1 MALAAI
7 PLVLGASQLAVTL
20 VNWLVTMLIVPK
32 PLPKLDFSRGVPEV
46 MRTLVAVPTMLVSE
60 QNVADLLEGL
70 EVRYLANRDDH
81 VHFAL
86 VTDFQDAQEETMP
99 GDAALL
105 RRAKEGIEALNVKY
119 KGDRGDRFFLFH
131 RPRRWDSHERVW
143 MGYERKRGK
152 LAALNSLLRGKPGDS
167 FSLIVGETSVLPSVR
182 YVITLDTDT
191 QLPRDVARQ
200 LIGTI
205 AHPLNRARFDQ
216 GSRRVCEGYGVLQ
229 PRVAE
234 SMPVGGRSVFL
245 RLFGGESGVDPYTR
259 TVSDVYQ
266 DAFGEGSFIG
276 KGIYDVDAFIR
287 VTGDQFPENLI
298 LSHDLLE
305 GCYARAA
312 LASDVQLY
320 ESSPQRYLADV
331 SRRHRW
337 VRGDWQISP
346 WLLPRVPGPSGRRLD
361 NPISALSRWKI
372 FDNLRRSLVAPALL
386 LVLIAGWSMLYP
398 PWFWTLVVA
407 GISLFPRSCDR

>member
-1 MALAAI
+1 MGFYLIGKGRPQFERAAQYRQPLGAWIREVGRRFPLGLYLGTIVALAAAIAAGVIAQGRASGSARWAMAVAAI

-60 QNVADLLEGL
+60 RNVADLLEGL

-152 LAALNSLLRGKPGDS
+152 LAALNSLLRGRPGDS

-191 QLPRDVARQ
+191 QLPRDVAQQ
-200 LIGTI
+200 LVGTI

-216 GSRRVCEGYGVLQ
+216 GSRRVCEGYGILQ

-234 SMPVGGRSVFL
+234 SMPVGGRSVVSATFRGRVGRGPL
-245 RLFGGESGVDPYTR
+245 HTNRLG
-259 TVSDVYQ
+259 
-266 DAFGEGSFIG
+266 
-276 KGIYDVDAFIR
+276 
-287 VTGDQFPENLI
+287 
-298 LSHDLLE
+298 
-305 GCYARAA
+305 
-312 LASDVQLY
+312 
-320 ESSPQRYLADV
+320 
-331 SRRHRW
+331 
-337 VRGDWQISP
+337 
-346 WLLPRVPGPSGRRLD
+346 RVPGC
-361 NPISALSRWKI
+361 
-372 FDNLRRSLVAPALL
+372 LRRR
-386 LVLIAGWSMLYP
+386 
-398 PWFWTLVVA
+398 VVHRKGHLRRRCVHSSHSA
-407 GISLFPRSCDR
+407 INSRRT

>member
-1 MALAAI
+1 M
-7 PLVLGASQLAVTL
+7 
-20 VNWLVTMLIVPK
+20 
-32 PLPKLDFSRGVPEV
+32 
-46 MRTLVAVPTMLVSE
+46 
-60 QNVADLLEGL
+60 
-70 EVRYLANRDDH
+70 RYLANRDDH

-86 VTDFQDAQEETMP
+86 VTDFQDAHEETMP

-105 RRAKEGIEALNVKY
+105 RLAKEGIEALNVKY

-131 RPRRWDSHERVW
+131 RPRRWDAHERVW

-152 LAALNSLLRGKPGDS
+152 LAALNSLLRGSPGDR

-191 QLPRDVARQ
+191 QLPRDVAQQ
-200 LIGTI
+200 LVGAI

-216 GSRRVCEGYGVLQ
+216 RVAARLRRVRHSPAARGGEH
-229 PRVAE
+229 A
-234 SMPVGGRSVFL
+234 GGRPVRGFCDS
-245 RLFGGESGVDPYTR
+245 SGASRAWTR
-259 TVSDVYQ
+259 TRAPSRTCTRMPSAKGRSSER
-266 DAFGEGSFIG
+266 AFTTSMRSFESL
-276 KGIYDVDAFIR
+276 
-287 VTGDQFPENLI
+287 GDQFPENLI

-305 GCYARAA
+305 GCYARSA
-312 LASDVQLY
+312 LVSDVQLY

-346 WLLPRVPGPSGRRLD
+346 WLLPRVPGPAGRRLD

-372 FDNLRRSLVAPALL
+372 FDNLRRSLVAPSLV
-386 LVLIAGWSMLYP
+386 LVLIAGWCVLEP
-398 PWFWTLVVA
+398 ALVLDSRRGRDQLVPAAVA
-407 GISLFPRSCDR
+407 VR